1 MGAWAKAARERVAF
15 ITGGGNGIGAAT
27 AEELAGRGWSVAIA
41 DLDLEAAQQVAVR
54 CGERALAVEAD
65 VTRTESL
72 EAAVGATAERFGGID
87 LCFANAGIATEGTL
101 RHTDPDVFA
110 VQIDVNLNGVF
121 RTVRACLPH
130 VIDARGYVLVNAS
143 SSALGAPP
151 GLGAYG
157 ASKAGAESL
166 GDTLRREVRHLG
178 VDVGVVYLLWVG
190 TDMVRG
196 AEEHG
201 EVWRAIRGGFR
212 GPLSRVMPVRKA
224 TDAIVRGIERRSR
237 RIVAPRYIGA
247 IYRIRGLLPSVM
259 ERDMVRMAPAVD
271 AASERQLR
279 EGGREGAVRTDT
291 PASAAAARAVEK
303 RSE

>member
-1 MGAWAKAARERVAF
+1 MGSWTKAARERAAF

-27 AEELAGRGWSVAIA
+27 AEELAARGWSVAVA
-41 DLDLEAAQQVAVR
+41 DLDAGAARAVAER
-54 CGERALAVEAD
+54 CGERALALEAD
-65 VTRTESL
+65 VTDTDSV
-72 EAAVGATAERFGGID
+72 EAAVAAAVERFGGID

-101 RHTDPDVFA
+101 RHTHPDVFA
-110 VQIDVNLNGVF
+110 IQVDVNLNGAF

-143 SSALGAPP
+143 ASALAAPP

-196 AEEHG
+196 AERQG
-201 EVWRAIRGGFR
+201 EVWGAIRGSFR

-224 TDAIVRGIERRSR
+224 TDAIVRGIERRAR
-237 RIVAPRYIGA
+237 RVAAPPYIGLL
-247 IYRIRGLLPSVM
+247 YRIRGLAPSLF

-279 EGGREGAVRTDT
+279 DGGREGAVRTDT
-291 PASAAAARAVEK
+291 LATAAAARAVRR
-303 RSE
+303 RSG